1 MREAA
6 DKQQI
11 RQKIKTWMRASFAGQ
26 IDQVLPLMA
35 NDVVFLRG
43 GHPPMRGR
51 KAFAKATSG
60 AMQQAKISGK
70 ANIREITIAGK
81 YAFVWNH
88 LVITFTPAKGKA
100 QRHAGDVL
108 SVFRKERSGRWVLWR
123 DANLLGG

>member
-1 MREAA
+1 MSQRI

-11 RQKIKTWMRASFAGQ
+11 RQNIQTWMHASFASK
-26 IDQVLPLMA
+26 IDEVLPLMA
-35 NDVVFLRG
+35 NDVIFLRA

-51 KAFAKATSG
+51 KAFAKATGG

-70 ANIREITIAGK
+70 AHIREITLAGK

-88 LVITFTPAKGKA
+88 LVVTFTPPKGKA
-100 QRHAGDVL
+100 QRHTGDVL
-108 SVFRKERSGRWVLWR
+108 SVFRKERNGRWVLFR